1 MNTPSHKSG
10 LRPAVVVLSLLV
22 FSTLIAGASLK
33 SGDEFPKLD
42 GYKLEGKLPD
52 SLAGKVVLVDFWASW
67 CVPCAAS
74 FPMME
79 ELHQS
84 YHDKGL
90 VILGVSVDE
99 KEGKMSAFLKKHPV
113 SFAVVRD
120 VDHKLADVA
129 DVQTMPTSFLID
141 RNGKVRFLHDGFHG
155 EKTKKQYVE
164 EIEALLKEAK

>member
-1 MNTPSHKSG
+1 MNTPSHNSG
-10 LRPAVVVLSLLV
+10 LRPAALVLSVLV

-33 SGDEFPKLD
+33 PGDEFPKLD

-120 VDHKLADVA
+120 VDHKLADFA
-129 DVQTMPTSFLID
+129 DVQTMPASFLID

-164 EIEALLKEAK
+164 EIEALLMEAK